1 MKKVCSLALALCC
14 LLSTVVMAASAEAA
28 QSGTTKLT
36 TTVPAASYVMHIPA
50 DQTVAFGAI
59 KTEIGNVT
67 VTDATG
73 FAEGKNVEVTV
84 THDDFH
90 SDSVETTI
98 PYNLA
103 AADSTSTLGDAKKL
117 TFKGKPN
124 GTVDEE
130 TYIVGTKNDGYM
142 KKLVIDMTSAAWG
155 KALAGEYTSTI
166 TFTSAV
172 VVKK

>member
-1 MKKVCSLALALCC
+1 MKKVCSLTLALCC
-14 LLSTVVMAASAEAA
+14 LLSAVVMAASAEAA

-50 DQTVAFGAI
+50 DQTVAFGATST
-59 KTEIGNVT
+59 KIGNVT

-90 SDSVETTI
+90 SDSVGTTI
-98 PYNLA
+98 PYDLVATGSTVEYGTVGKLA
-103 AADSTSTLGDAKKL
+103 
-117 TFKGKPN
+117 FKGKAD
-124 GTVDEE
+124 GTVNEE
-130 TYIVGTKNDGYM
+130 TYITYGKATGYM
-142 KKLVIDMTSAAWG
+142 KNLVISMTSTAWG

-172 VVKK
+172 VVEK